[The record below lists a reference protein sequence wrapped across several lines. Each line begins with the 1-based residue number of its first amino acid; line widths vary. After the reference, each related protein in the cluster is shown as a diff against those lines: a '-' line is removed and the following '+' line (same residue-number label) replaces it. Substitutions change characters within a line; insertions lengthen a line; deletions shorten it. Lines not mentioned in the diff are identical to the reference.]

1 MKNLTQAG
9 LVVLLVVAV
18 GAGFW
23 LNRMTW
29 RHRRLVWQLQ
39 SAVVAGGVGFVAGRL
54 SASKSLE
61 KP

>member
-1 MKNLTQAG
+1 MKNLAQT
-9 LVVLLVVAV
+9 VLIVSLVVAV

-39 SAVVAGGVGFVAGRL
+39 AAVVAGGVGFVAGRL
-54 SASKSLE
+54 TAAKGSDD
-61 KP
+61 

>member
-18 GAGFW
+18 GAGFS

-39 SAVVAGGVGFVAGRL
+39 AADVAGGVGLGAGRL
-54 SASKSLE
+54 TAGKGSDSE
-61 KP
+61 